1 MVRILTT
8 IAALVAIAAAGVP
21 GRAAAPDPFAVTAKG
36 ETWREKVG
44 SLFVMPDETLA
55 LTITGD
61 DGPYRLQ
68 AERGAV
74 LDRAGRAFRWRAPDA
89 PGLATVKVEDARGR
103 DRLTFHV
110 FVMVPAAQAA
120 DGRLNGY
127 RIGTYPEKNRP
138 RGFVEVTAENVRT
151 KLSPHFELRQFLCKQ
166 AAGYPKYVVLSEAL
180 ILKLEG
186 VVEALDRAGRD
197 VDSLEIMSGYR
208 TPYYNERIGNVR
220 DSQHTMG
227 TAADVF
233 VDRHVDGR
241 MDDLDRDGRVSRDDA
256 RWLFGLVDA
265 MDRAPGSRWRG
276 GLGDYDS
283 TAAHGPFLHVDVR
296 GRLARWRG

>member
-1 MVRILTT
+1 MVRVLS
-8 IAALVAIAAAGVP
+8 AAAILALAVTIVP

-36 ETWREKVG
+36 ETYRDKVA
-44 SLFVMPDETLA
+44 SLFVMPGETLA
-55 LTITGD
+55 LTIAGD
-61 DGPYRLQ
+61 GGPYHLVVD
-68 AERGAV
+68 RGVV
-74 LDRAGRAFRWRAPDA
+74 LSRDGGPFRWRAPET
-89 PGLATVKVEDARGR
+89 PGLARVTVEDTRGR

-110 FVMVPAAQAA
+110 FMLVPATQAA
-120 DGRLNGY
+120 GGWLNGY
-127 RIGTYPEKNRP
+127 RIGTYREKNQP
-138 RGFVEVTAENVRT
+138 RGFVEVTAETART
-151 KLSPHFELRQFLCKQ
+151 KLSPHFEIRQFLCKQ

-180 ILKLEG
+180 VLKLER
-186 VVEALDRAGRD
+186 VVEALDRAGHK

-233 VDRHVDGR
+233 VDRQADGR
-241 MDDLDRDGRVSRDDA
+241 MDDLDHDGRVSRDDA
-256 RWLFGLVDA
+256 LWLFGLVDA
-265 MDRAPGSRWRG
+265 MDRAPGARWRG

-283 TAAHGPFLHVDVR
+283 TAAHGPFVHVDVR